1 MFRLTLSA
9 FVIVTLTLTGCS
21 EAPSNHGDPS
31 QKVYRHSLNGSP
43 TSLDPVQSATV
54 YSNHVVINAYD
65 TLYAYQYLARPYQIK
80 PNLAAAMPE
89 VSPDG
94 LTYVIRI
101 KPGVEFIDD
110 PSFPDGKGREL
121 VAADFVYSIKRHFDP
136 KNRSQGAWLWHNR
149 IVGME
154 AWKQAGSDYSEEVEG
169 LQALDKYTIQIKL
182 NEPYPQ
188 LPHTLAQGFAAIVPK
203 EAVDHYGREFSV
215 RPVGSGPFR
224 VVSFDTAKVVFEK
237 NPKYREEPISLAD
250 EGFDPALHAGL
261 GLETTGGKIPPL
273 VDRLEIHFIKESSAR
288 WNSFTK
294 GNEIQFSGVP
304 KEQVDR
310 ILRQKRPD
318 MQLKPE
324 YADRYNMINLI
335 ESGFVHTDFNMRDPE
350 IGYNEDRERNEMNR
364 ALRCA
369 MRYAYDWD
377 DRNRTMY
384 NDIGVIFPGII
395 PPVTPEYDTGMSRSS
410 LEHNPDKGRQLLEEA
425 GWTPEALPV
434 IDYGGVA
441 SVQQRQFFEQFRGWM
456 SKIGYPRDKIV
467 YKSFATFG
475 DYNRAVKQAAIK
487 VIGMGWGLDYPD
499 AQNTLQL
506 FYGPHGSPGS
516 NNSNY
521 DNPDYNKLYE
531 QTAVMQPSEER
542 TRLYRKMNQ
551 MVIDDCVTISGISR
565 DQIMLW
571 HKDVITYPDQQMV
584 GGFHLKYVDVTGKN

>member
-1 MFRLTLSA
+1 
-9 FVIVTLTLTGCS
+9 
-21 EAPSNHGDPS
+21 
-31 QKVYRHSLNGSP
+31 
-43 TSLDPVQSATV
+43 
-54 YSNHVVINAYD
+54 
-65 TLYAYQYLARPYQIK
+65 
-80 PNLAAAMPE
+80 
-89 VSPDG
+89 
-94 LTYVIRI
+94 
-101 KPGVEFIDD
+101 
-110 PSFPDGKGREL
+110 
-121 VAADFVYSIKRHFDP
+121 
-136 KNRSQGAWLWHNR
+136 
-149 IVGME
+149 
-154 AWKQAGSDYSEEVEG
+154 
-169 LQALDKYTIQIKL
+169 
-182 NEPYPQ
+182 
-188 LPHTLAQGFAAIVPK
+188 
-203 EAVDHYGREFSV
+203 
-215 RPVGSGPFR
+215 
-224 VVSFDTAKVVFEK
+224 
-237 NPKYREEPISLAD
+237 
-250 EGFDPALHAGL
+250 
-261 GLETTGGKIPPL
+261 
-273 VDRLEIHFIKESSAR
+273 
-288 WNSFTK
+288 
-294 GNEIQFSGVP
+294 
-304 KEQVDR
+304 
-310 ILRQKRPD
+310 
-318 MQLKPE
+318 
-324 YADRYNMINLI
+324 
-335 ESGFVHTDFNMRDPE
+335 MRDPE

-584 GGFHLKYVDVTGKN
+584 GGFHLKYVDVIGKN